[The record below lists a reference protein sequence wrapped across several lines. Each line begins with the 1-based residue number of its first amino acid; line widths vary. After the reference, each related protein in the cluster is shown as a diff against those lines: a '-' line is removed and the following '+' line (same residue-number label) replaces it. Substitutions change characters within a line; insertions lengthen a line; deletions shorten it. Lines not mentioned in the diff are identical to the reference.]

1 MDETSCMFCTI
12 YLIIGLIHM
21 YYMQLGHVPVDYMY
35 VLSEKNEYGL
45 ASLWN
50 NKLHKL

>member
-1 MDETSCMFCTI
+1 
-12 YLIIGLIHM
+12 M

-35 VLSEKNEYGL
+35 VLSEMYMYEYGL